1 MRGLSI
7 FLITLL
13 ILFSVTVISVK
24 AEQGKWQ
31 GVDETVV
38 EKFAAKAG
46 RVAKEPFITKDQ
58 GDLILFVFLIAGVA
72 GGFVAGYYFRVLFH
86 EKGKGGL
93 PKDNV

>member
-7 FLITLL
+7 FLVILL
-13 ILFSVTVISVK
+13 ILFSITLLSAK
-24 AEQGKWQ
+24 AEGGKWA

-46 RVAKEPFITKDQ
+46 RTPKEPFITKDQ

-86 EKGKGGL
+86 EKGRKGL
-93 PKDNV
+93 PKNNV

>member
-1 MRGLSI
+1 MKGLSI
-7 FLITLL
+7 FLVILL
-13 ILFSVTVISVK
+13 ILFSVTLIF
-24 AEQGKWQ
+24 AGAGEGKWA

-46 RVAKEPFITKDQ
+46 RIAKEPFITKEQ

-86 EKGKGGL
+86 EKGKRGL
-93 PKDNV
+93 PKE